1 MGATAIGDRLN
12 AAMVQAVK
20 QPATVK
26 SFLENGVDV
35 IGSTPEQHDEFN
47 KIEIARW
54 IKVARDGGIKSE

>member
-1 MGATAIGDRLN
+1 
-12 AAMVQAVK
+12 MVQAVK

-26 SFLENGVDV
+26 SFLENGVDG